1 MPSPTYVAIAKTVL
15 TGSQASV
22 TFSSIPSTYTDLL
35 IVFSVRGDA
44 TYETNNGTAMAM
56 RINGSSTAQ
65 YSVTTLQ
72 GSYGAAGS
80 IRRTTGNADSFIRV
94 YGGVDNNSWTANTFS
109 SGEIYIP
116 NYAGSTNKAIST
128 IGVTENNSVTD
139 AELYAQGQL
148 WSNTSAINSLEFTY
162 TFNAS
167 SRFVSGSRFDLYGIK
182 NS

>member
-35 IVFSVRGDA
+35 VVFSVRGDA
-44 TYETNNGTAMAM
+44 TYEANNGDAMAM

-65 YSVTTLQ
+65 YSVTYVTGQ
-72 GSYGAAGS
+72 GSATSSG
-80 IRRTTGNADSFIRV
+80 RRTTGNADSFIRV
-94 YGGVDNNSWTANTFS
+94 YGGANYDSATANTFS

-116 NYAGSTNKAIST
+116 NYTGSTNKPIST
-128 IGVTENNSVTD
+128 SSVFENNSATVN
-139 AELYAQGQL
+139 AIYAQAQL
-148 WSNTSAINSLEFTY
+148 WGNTSAITSLEFTY